1 METDNVYVIPVD
13 MSDKPA
19 SEWSE
24 EDVRNVAY
32 QAAMKINDLIN
43 GLIEERNKTERK
55 GDV

>member
-1 METDNVYVIPVD
+1 